1 MDPEPDNMEA
11 MMDEPMEDQEMMMN
25 EEMME
30 KMSQKTSKTV
40 EEQIKHQD
48 HEFCCCCV
56 CQCQTEVTRNLACCG
71 CFPIKC
77 GVITIGVIT
86 FVLLILLF
94 VEVFYC
100 LLNEY
105 DDWWYVLV
113 GLVLLIPH
121 IVACC
126 FFIVFFASETDTTRS
141 TLKVGCMLV
150 IISVTLLAVWNTVY
164 FHYLYK
170 YPDVYTGSP
179 DTGYLKQTKKQYIV
193 WSLVLAAA
201 IDAVYAYFLC
211 VCQTYKNA
219 LNKPDE
225 EEKMEEE
232 PKKEEMMMKEEPKE
246 EEKKDDMM
254 MEEPKDEAMD
264 MMEGAE

>member
-1 MDPEPDNMEA
+1 M
-11 MMDEPMEDQEMMMN
+11 
-25 EEMME
+25 
-30 KMSQKTSKTV
+30 
-40 EEQIKHQD
+40 
-48 HEFCCCCV
+48 
-56 CQCQTEVTRNLACCG
+56 
-71 CFPIKC
+71 
-77 GVITIGVIT
+77 
-86 FVLLILLF
+86 
-94 VEVFYC
+94 
-100 LLNEY
+100 NEY

-225 EEKMEEE
+225 PEKMEEPKMMEEE
-232 PKKEEMMMKEEPKE
+232 PKKEEPKE
-246 EEKKDDMM
+246 EKMM

-264 MMEGAE
+264 MMGGEEGAGME